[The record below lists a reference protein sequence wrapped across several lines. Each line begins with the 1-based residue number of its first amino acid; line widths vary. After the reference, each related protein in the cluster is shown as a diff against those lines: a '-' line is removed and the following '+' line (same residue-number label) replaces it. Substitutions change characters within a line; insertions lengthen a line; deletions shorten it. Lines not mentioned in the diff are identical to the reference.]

1 MSRFLRWLGSVLIGL
16 AGIVLLSM
24 GVPKL
29 PAEMIDLPA
38 NGAAQALAGEWR
50 IMSVPCRE
58 MVSGIPWR
66 EVRMTSGRSA
76 MCIRKATIRHG

>member
-29 PAEMIDLPA
+29 PAEMIDLPT
-38 NGAAQALAGEWR
+38 NGAAQALAGE
-50 IMSVPCRE
+50 
-58 MVSGIPWR
+58 
-66 EVRMTSGRSA
+66 
-76 MCIRKATIRHG
+76 